1 MGMARIAFLAFILL
15 QGAPADRAAVESA
28 VRAYR
33 DAWLANDA
41 DRVMATLTP
50 DAIIY
55 PSTLRPIAGAAAI
68 REFWF
73 PSSPTTR
80 VTEMELSIDSIHVDG
95 DTAVASGMGSLT
107 FVISTKDSPGA
118 ARTQRSWHVNVLR
131 RQGDGSW
138 RIWRRMWGDVR

>member
-1 MGMARIAFLAFILL
+1 MGIGRLALIVFVLL
-15 QGAPADRAAVESA
+15 QGTSADRTAVEAA

-41 DRVMATLTP
+41 ERVMATLTS

-55 PSTLRPIAGAAAI
+55 PSALRPIAGVAAI

-73 PSSPTTR
+73 PSSPATT

-107 FVISTKDSPGA
+107 FVISSKGAPGV

-131 RQGDGSW
+131 RQSDGSW